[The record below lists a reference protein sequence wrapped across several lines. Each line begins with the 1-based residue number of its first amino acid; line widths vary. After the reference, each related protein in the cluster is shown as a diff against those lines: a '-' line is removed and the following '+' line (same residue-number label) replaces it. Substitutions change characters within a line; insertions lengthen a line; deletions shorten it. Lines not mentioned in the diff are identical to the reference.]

1 MDQER
6 EEASLSSNQRGRR
19 KEDTEGGIVGEK
31 KGITKR
37 AQGSREGHREKGT
50 NKQGV
55 EM

>member
-1 MDQER
+1 MGQER
-6 EEASLSSNQRGRR
+6 EEASLSSNRRGRR
-19 KEDTEGGIVGEK
+19 KEDTEGGIVGK

-37 AQGSREGHREKGT
+37 AQESGEGHREKGT